1 MEPAEPFEAWI
12 CEKLGRLTPAS
23 CLAVSRRW
31 RSAALQGVTDLKL
44 FSTTLEKALA
54 LIAAR
59 PHLLRLDVSKC
70 KALHDDDALA
80 KLSSLLRGLRSS
92 GKVRPFLRP
101 GEGLRHLYFG
111 AARGPTATSCRCLQ
125 RLGLQWWAFHA
136 QPSRGSILVSRPLF
150 PSAGQPELI
159 RSVILVLEHSKSGSK
174 GIILTQHSKLEL
186 ELDLGWDL
194 LQIPVRFG
202 GSCGKSLLLLHSS
215 QELQGE
221 EVAKGVFLSSDE
233 VLAHARD
240 LLRWKHL
247 SPEDL
252 CCFFGCCH
260 WEPGELEAAIE
271 AGYFAS
277 AFCDPAF
284 LVSTDLSSDLWHDL
298 SALLW

>member
-1 MEPAEPFEAWI
+1 M
-12 CEKLGRLTPAS
+12 
-23 CLAVSRRW
+23 
-31 RSAALQGVTDLKL
+31 KL